1 MNLKLIVLLFLCFGA
16 YTVQAQHSHGGVHAN
31 NAAHRAFNNALL
43 KGNHQKAAAIL
54 RRRLYRY
61 DRRKLLTGDFDK
73 SAFAVAKTLEWL
85 SMQPNVKQ
93 IVADTCGVHI
103 CIWPGWVDYSIIAKS
118 DTGWVEYGYTVQLG
132 RTHRIGYWAGSWWRH
147 RPKFLYFKP
156 EQGRLASFLNN
167 CKVEEDNNRRA
178 LNDNRL
184 RFNADHG
191 RLNWS
196 VNDAPKFEDSEHNTL
211 RFKLEL
217 ENLST
222 DTLRLAYPI
231 HQNAGKKLVYLKF
244 HDAIKPQSFV
254 ELRNIEL
261 ILNEDLKGPDTLV
274 LAPGE
279 RFSQWHSF
287 NDEIN
292 ADGNLLA
299 SHKIHELPTGKY
311 RIQIIYNPPESSAGD
326 STLWRPSYDSISAW
340 LPYIWQYNKPEIPDT
355 FSITGEVTDGPSE
368 YETEYDF
375 KGEYISRIKILA
387 SEDISSINIGD
398 TIAWKFKAES
408 RLQNTGRPLSLE
420 KFQITG
426 NKICLVIDRNYPG
439 QALRN
444 KGYKLFAIFKND
456 VKLRPD

>member
-1 MNLKLIVLLFLCFGA
+1 MH
-16 YTVQAQHSHGGVHAN
+16 AQHVNGSDKAHSS
-31 NAAHRAFNNALL
+31 AHRAFNKALL

-54 RRRLYRY
+54 RRRLYRF

-73 SAFAVAKTLEWL
+73 SAFAVTKTLEWL

-156 EQGRLASFLNN
+156 EKGRLASFVNN

-231 HQNAGKKLVYLKF
+231 HQNAGKKLVSLRF

-261 ILNEDLKGPDTLV
+261 ILYEDLKGPDTLV
-274 LAPGE
+274 LAPGQ

-292 ADGNLLA
+292 ADANLQA

-311 RIQIIYNPPESSAGD
+311 RIQVFYHPPEPSDGD
-326 STLWRPSYDSISAW
+326 SSLWRPSYDSISAW
-340 LPYIWQYNKPEIPDT
+340 LPYIWQYNKKETPDT
-355 FSITGEVTDGPSE
+355 FSIIGHVTGGPST
-368 YETEYDF
+368 YETSYDF
-375 KGEYISRIKILA
+375 SGEYISSIAVLE
-387 SEDISSINIGD
+387 SGDISSINIGD

-408 RLQNTGRPLSLE
+408 RLQGFGRPISLE
-420 KFQITG
+420 KFQMPG
-426 NKICLVIDRNYPG
+426 NKIRLTIDRNYPG
-439 QALRN
+439 QLLKNRR
-444 KGYKLFAIFKND
+444 YKLFALFKSNI
-456 VKLRPD
+456 KLIRE